1 MFEKLSDNLNLLMSE
16 IRISADELARRI
28 SLPASTIKKI
38 RNRYNPNPTLATLLP
53 LAQFFS
59 VTLGQL
65 VGNEPFPNNR
75 MKGRYKENSK
85 AASNVPVL
93 NWDEVLTWPEQNARA
108 YDTIT
113 SECAYSE
120 NAYALV
126 VEAHDWENLFP
137 GTVLLI
143 DPMLT
148 PEHRDFIVTYKQGQ
162 TQPTLKQV
170 LFDEEQM
177 YLKSVLPSGN
187 IISLLPEHKLL
198 GVVVEFKKQ
207 LRKIPK
213 SEKAGS

>member
-38 RNRYNPNPTLATLLP
+38 RNRYNPNPTLATLQP
-53 LAQFFS
+53 LAQFFA

-65 VGNEPFPNNR
+65 VGNEPFPENR
-75 MKGRYKENSK
+75 IKGRYKEN
-85 AASNVPVL
+85 NNTVTQLPVL
-93 NWDEVLTWPEQNARA
+93 NWDEVLTWPEQNALARA
-108 YDTIT
+108 TIA
-113 SECAYSE
+113 SEYAYSE
-120 NAYALV
+120 NAYALI
-126 VEAHDWENLFP
+126 VEEQDWENLFP

-143 DPMLT
+143 DPALT
-148 PEHRDFIVTYKQGQ
+148 PEQRDFVVTYKHGQ
-162 TQPTLKQV
+162 TSPTLKQV
-170 LFDEEQM
+170 LFDEEQI

-187 IISLLPEHKLL
+187 IIPLLPEHKLL

-213 SEKAGS
+213 SEKVES

>member
-1 MFEKLSDNLNLLMSE
+1 MFEKLSDNLNLLMAE

-65 VGNEPFPNNR
+65 VGNEPFPENR
-75 MKGRYKENSK
+75 MKGRYKENIKTARSL
-85 AASNVPVL
+85 PVL
-93 NWDEVLTWPEQNARA
+93 HWDEILTWPKQNARA
-108 YDTIT
+108 YATIT
-113 SECAYSE
+113 SEYAYSD
-120 NAYALV
+120 NAYAV
-126 VEAHDWENLFP
+126 MVEAHDWENLFP

-143 DPMLT
+143 DPALL
-148 PEHRDFIVTYKQGQ
+148 PEQRDFVVTYKQGQ
-162 TQPTLKQV
+162 TEPTLKQV

-187 IISLLPEHKLL
+187 IIALLPEHKLL

-207 LRKIPK
+207 LRKASK
-213 SEKAGS
+213 SETAES